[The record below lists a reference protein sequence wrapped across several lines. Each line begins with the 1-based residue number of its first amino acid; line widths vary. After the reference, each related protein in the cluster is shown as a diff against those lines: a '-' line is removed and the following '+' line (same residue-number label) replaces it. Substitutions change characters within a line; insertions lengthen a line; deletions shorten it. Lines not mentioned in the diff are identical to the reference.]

1 MESQYHH
8 FGQDDGQSVRGE
20 HNISTQ
26 TVFSGMKRMGMYI
39 LYIILVL
46 LLLILLMVTG
56 IKFSQIN
63 REITEVKVY
72 LQTIR
77 NNGKAPL
84 SPLSPT
90 GKKEISQY
98 FQPSQTVCT
107 FLYPHKTRGRCR
119 AGWVSFQGSC
129 YLLSLTSI
137 TWSKAEAQCVS
148 QRGHLL
154 VVNGAEELDFIS
166 KIVEIR
172 YNYWIG
178 LVERHNEGQW
188 SWVDGTDFHSTP
200 TFWDKGQPDN
210 WDYRENGEDCGQI
223 HASAIRKRKL
233 WNDADCNLVYRYICE
248 AKA

>member
-26 TVFSGMKRMGMYI
+26 SGMKRMAMYI

-56 IKFSQIN
+56 IKFSQLN

-90 GKKEISQY
+90 AEPTVEEVVLKKLVPE
-98 FQPSQTVCT
+98 
-107 FLYPHKTRGRCR
+107 RGRCR

-223 HASAIRKRKL
+223 HASSIRKRKL